1 MLDFRPLGD
10 DVEFLTNATGDR
22 MLRIG
27 GMAAKKKQSEQAG
40 PVWRTPDPSPPG
52 LSIFPSAEVRWT
64 ILDCG
69 VQHLHRVQLLATG
82 EDLDLQFNTGLAT
95 EDLARII
102 QARQIGDIVE
112 LHGKLGEAEHDSRC
126 RVFIAEGGE
135 SVPTQLIVEIESMD
149 GKHAGKLFASTAAHD
164 YLIDYFALHV
174 PRHELGHELGTYHP
188 VYARLSDDGVLVVA
202 DGKKPT

>member
-10 DVEFLTNATGDR
+10 DVEFLTNTTGDR
-22 MLRIG
+22 MVRIG
-27 GMAAKKKQSEQAG
+27 GMGARKKEREQGG

-52 LSIFPSAEVRWT
+52 LSVFPSAEVRWT

-69 VQHLHRVQLLATG
+69 DGHLHRVHLLATG

-102 QARQIGDIVE
+102 HARQIGDTVE
-112 LHGKLGEAEHDSRC
+112 LHGKLGEAEEDSRC
-126 RVFIAEGGE
+126 RVFIAEGGRL
-135 SVPTQLIVEIESMD
+135 VPTQLVVEIESMD
-149 GKHAGKLFASTAAHD
+149 GEQAAKLFASTAAHD

-174 PRHELGHELGTYHP
+174 PRDQLGTYQP
-188 VYARLSDDGVLVVA
+188 VYARLSDDGVLVVS
-202 DGKKPT
+202 DGKKSI